1 MGNRVKYRFVD
12 TPLLP
17 GITVH
22 ESWGH
27 VVVLVPTVGSVHKL
41 SFPHPAKLGQAGG
54 VESVLAEASLN
65 TARECQH
72 ILAWPASSPLPSLA
86 STFFT
91 HDEVRF
97 SLSTLDFSNHDI
109 NSAFSSLKAFATL
122 VILVIHWL
130 ST

>member
-54 VESVLAEASLN
+54 GGGGPGVESVLAEASLN

-97 SLSTLDFSNHDI
+97 SLST
-109 NSAFSSLKAFATL
+109 
-122 VILVIHWL
+122 VISPIMTSMVP
-130 ST
+130 SPR

>member
-54 VESVLAEASLN
+54 GGVESVLAEASLN

-97 SLSTLDFSNHDI
+97 SLSTVDFSNHDI
-109 NSAFSSLKAFATL
+109 NGAFSSLKALATSL
-122 VILVIHWL
+122 RHW
-130 ST
+130 

>member
-41 SFPHPAKLGQAGG
+41 SFPHPAKLGQAGGPG

-109 NSAFSSLKAFATL
+109 NSAFSSLKALATSL
-122 VILVIHWL
+122 RHW
-130 ST
+130 